1 MEDIILVF
9 VFIFSVLFLIIL
21 WAVYSYKNDPKK
33 LAKQKVKFKEEEQHK
48 QLQYEDINNADAVK
62 SSSNMSHYKVIKSEY
77 SKLNYLVSNY
87 IVFDLETTGLDCS
100 FDDIIEIGAIKFE
113 DNTEISRFH
122 SYVNIKRDIPK
133 RIVELTGI
141 TNEMIRNAP
150 ELEKTLADFK
160 EFISDSVLIA
170 HNSSFDMKFLQTNYN
185 RIFHITLDNSV
196 IDTLALSRKYLKN
209 IQNHKLVT
217 IKEHFGIQVGSHN
230 ALDDCEV
237 TSKLYQYC
245 FERYLKSEYS
255 GLAKEV
261 FDTTLKLLN
270 DNGLKTNML
279 SLNSGSNYT
288 DILYYSFVMLRF
300 KTKGRLIYWLID
312 IGTDDFNKKYT
323 TDIKISVSSASEGE
337 KTRLFITSGS
347 QIIDFSDYV
356 IKEYHEC
363 EEQQLLLKK
372 TESHK
377 KTTTY
382 KTEIVI
388 EKDENGNSRL
398 VSKHYEE

>member
-1 MEDIILVF
+1 MKDIILFF

-21 WAVYSYKNDPKK
+21 WAVYSYKNDHKK
-33 LAKQKVKFKEEEQHK
+33 FARQKTKLKEEEQHK
-48 QLQYEDINNADAVK
+48 QLQYENIRNADADK
-62 SSSNMSHYKVIKSEY
+62 SSSNISQYKIIKSEY
-77 SKLNYLVSNY
+77 NKLYSLVSNY

-113 DNTEISRFH
+113 DNTEVSRFH

-133 RIVELTGI
+133 KIVELTGI

-160 EFISDSVLIA
+160 KFISDSVLIA
-170 HNSSFDMKFLQTNYN
+170 HNSNFDMKFLQTNYN
-185 RIFHITLDNSV
+185 RFLHITLDNSV

-217 IKEHFGIQVGSHN
+217 IKEYFDIQVGSHN

-245 FERYLKSEYS
+245 FEQYHKFEYS

-270 DNGLKTNML
+270 DKGLKTNML

-288 DILYYSFVMLRF
+288 DILYYCFAMLRF
-300 KTKGRLIYWLID
+300 KTKGRLIYWLVDID
-312 IGTDDFNKKYT
+312 ADDFNKKYT
-323 TDIKISVSSASEGE
+323 TDIKISVSSASEGK

-347 QIIDFSDYV
+347 QIIDFSDYI
-356 IKEYHEC
+356 IKEYHKC
-363 EEQQLLLKK
+363 EEQQLLLEKA
-372 TESHK
+372 ESHK
-377 KTTTY
+377 RITTY

-388 EKDENGNSRL
+388 EKDENGNSRF